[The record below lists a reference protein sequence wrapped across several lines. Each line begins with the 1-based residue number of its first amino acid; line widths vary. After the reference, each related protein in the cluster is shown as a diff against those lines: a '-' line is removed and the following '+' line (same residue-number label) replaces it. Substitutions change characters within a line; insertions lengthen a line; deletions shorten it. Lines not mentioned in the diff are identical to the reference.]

1 MVKRRNT
8 TTEERIARW
17 WKEGRGQGEGKDY
30 KPWLTIQDVPSNGR
44 SHRVYGQ
51 KSGRIYQLL
60 SDVEYG
66 HFLIFE
72 AADSVIDIREQFPL
86 DRDETLKIA
95 RELGVRHPRA
105 PGSKTY
111 EVMTSDFVLTLYKDG
126 CRRLKVFAVKK
137 SEDLEE
143 RYIRIKEKLVIE
155 KRYWESRGIEW
166 VLTTEKLLPQ
176 ILVRN
181 IQWLRPAFDVSTF
194 EQATAASAQMLTTK
208 LLISIRQYPEDLP
221 LTKFCQ
227 CLDRD
232 DGFELGTYLGMAR
245 HLLAHKL
252 LTMDLYR
259 AHPWSAPI
267 ATIDSVLSIDE
278 TIGILEVSGELR

>member
-1 MVKRRNT
+1 M
-8 TTEERIARW
+8 
-17 WKEGRGQGEGKDY
+17 
-30 KPWLTIQDVPSNGR
+30 
-44 SHRVYGQ
+44 HH
-51 KSGRIYQLL
+51 LL
-60 SDVEYG
+60 SDIEYA
-66 HFLIFE
+66 HFLISE
-72 AADSVIDIREQFPL
+72 GSDSVIDIREQFPL
-86 DRDETLKIA
+86 NRDETLKIS
-95 RELGVRHPRA
+95 RELAVRHPRA

-111 EVMTSDFVLTLYKDG
+111 EVMTSDFVLTLFKDG
-126 CRRLKVFAVKK
+126 CRRLIVFAVKP

-166 VLTTEKLLPQ
+166 VLTTEKKLPK

-181 IQWLRPAFDVSTF
+181 IQWLRPAFDISTF
-194 EQATAASAQMLTTK
+194 EQTTAASAQVLATN
-208 LLISIRQYPEDLP
+208 LLISMRQYPQHLS

-232 DGFELGTYLGMAR
+232 DGFELGTYLSMAR

-252 LTMDLYR
+252 LHMDLYR

-267 ATIDSVLSIDE
+267 ASIDRVLSVDE
-278 TIGILEVSGELR
+278 TIGMLEVPEVLR

>member
-1 MVKRRNT
+1 MAKRSNT

-17 WKEGRGQGEGKDY
+17 WKEGRGQGEGRNY

-51 KSGRIYQLL
+51 KTGRLHQLL
-60 SDVEYG
+60 SDIEYA

-72 AADSVIDIREQFPL
+72 SSESVIDIREQFPL
-86 DRDETLKIA
+86 NRDETLKIS

-105 PGSKTY
+105 PRSTTY
-111 EVMTSDFVLTLYKDG
+111 EVMTTDFVLTLCKDG
-126 CRRLKVFAVKK
+126 CREMIAFAAKPA
-137 SEDLEE
+137 EELEP
-143 RYIRIKEKLVIE
+143 RYIRIREKLTIE
-155 KRYWESRGIEW
+155 KRYWESRGVRW
-166 VLTTEKLLPQ
+166 VLTTEKKLPN

-181 IQWLRPAFDVSTF
+181 IQWLRPAFDISTF
-194 EQATAASAQMLTTK
+194 EQTTAASFQMLATK
-208 LLISIRQYPEDLP
+208 LLISIREHPQDMSLAKY
-221 LTKFCQ
+221 CQ

-232 DGFELGTYLGMAR
+232 DGFVLGTYLGMGR

-252 LTMDLYR
+252 LNMDLYR

-267 ATIDSVLSIDE
+267 ATIAA
-278 TIGILEVSGELR
+278 T